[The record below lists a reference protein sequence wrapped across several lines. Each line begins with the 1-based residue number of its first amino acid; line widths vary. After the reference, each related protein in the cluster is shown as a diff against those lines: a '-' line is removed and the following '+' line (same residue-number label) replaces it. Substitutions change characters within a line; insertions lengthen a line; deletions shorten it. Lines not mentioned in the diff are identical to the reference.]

1 MRGLFILFIV
11 ILFGAD
17 DKVVVNVPSAESEAQ
32 YIWRNVQD
40 IPFFEQNGYQ
50 VAFPPVASLENLKAK
65 SRTQGL
71 SNEDYEVLK
80 SELKASVYAEEDYKA
95 GYEKVENALPLVN
108 KMLEKINE
116 LELDW
121 EFKIYDQYNVNLTL
135 YGPGGSY
142 NPDTGDITL
151 FTTPQGQFKQYE
163 NPANTIIHEIVHMG
177 IEASLINRYQVPHQ
191 MKERIVD
198 QFVML
203 NFKELLPDYRLQD
216 MRDYRAD
223 DIMKSTADLKDL
235 DKRIEKILNE

>member
-40 IPFFEQNGYQ
+40 IQFFEKNGYQ

-71 SNEDYEVLK
+71 SNEDYQVLE

-108 KMLEKINE
+108 KMLEKIKE

-121 EFKIYDQYNVNLTL
+121 EFKMYDQYNVNLTL